1 MSSTAAAGDRP
12 QLKRELSM
20 IHQFALSIA
29 TVGPFVVIFGFY
41 GPIAGG
47 VGTGIFYV
55 IALVGVLHIAN
66 ANVFAHMSSLFP
78 RAGGGYSVVRSTMGA
93 FWGFVYLIVQIVYWA
108 AVTATVVSLAA
119 SFLHSQFS
127 GLSERPTELV
137 LIAAIFGLALTHV
150 IEAGR
155 LSLIFIVLEA
165 GFALVWILVALI
177 NSHHAGNVLAL
188 PPRQLGAAGKLGP
201 TVSLSAFVA
210 TIPVTIFALSGYEW
224 GSSYTEEAKDFRSV
238 RRALVM
244 AAVAAVVVCAVAM
257 PLLSVADPHYQHVLS
272 ALVPGAQVL
281 KDVAPAL
288 APILILYVA
297 FSSWNAGLSNFL
309 QAARLIFDAAREN
322 EFGAIV
328 SRPLA
333 VVNKGGSPVAAC
345 VIWLIPT
352 VAFALSQKLQSLFVF
367 SAVMLLFAY
376 IAMSVAASYYYLR
389 VGRDTGERTGAFRW
403 FPMVPLIVVA
413 FSVLGIVKQPWSDVR
428 TALWILL
435 GAVVVGFL
443 RHRSLA
449 LLSSSAIAA
458 NSSPREQESLTPG
471 PDVRVRVP
479 GNVPS
484 AS

>member
-1 MSSTAAAGDRP
+1 MV
-12 QLKRELSM
+12 
-20 IHQFALSIA
+20 HQFALSVA

-41 GPIAGG
+41 GPIAAGA
-47 VGTGIFYV
+47 GTGIFYLV
-55 IALVGVLHIAN
+55 GLVGVLHIAN
-66 ANVFAHMSSLFP
+66 ANIFAHMSSLFP
-78 RAGGGYSVVRSTMGA
+78 RAGGGYSVVRSTMGS
-93 FWGFVYLIVQIVYWA
+93 FWGFVYLIVQVVYWA

-137 LIAAIFGLALTHV
+137 LIAAIFALALTHV

-155 LSLIFIVLEA
+155 LSLIFVVLEA
-165 GFALVWILVALI
+165 GFALVWIVVALL
-177 NSHHAGNVLAL
+177 NSHHLGNVFSL
-188 PPRQLGAAGKLGP
+188 PARQLGAAGKLGP
-201 TVSLSAFVA
+201 TVSLSGFVA

-224 GSSYTEEAKDFRSV
+224 GSSYTEEAKDFHSV

-257 PLLSVADPHYQHVLS
+257 PLLSVADPHYQHVLT

-288 APILILYVA
+288 APILIVYVA

-322 EFGAIV
+322 EFGSIV

-333 VVNKGGSPVAAC
+333 VVNRGGSPVAAC
-345 VIWLIPT
+345 VVWLIPT

-367 SAVMLLFAY
+367 SAVMLLVAY
-376 IAMSVAASYYYLR
+376 IAMSVAASYYYVR
-389 VGRDTGERTGAFRW
+389 VGRPAGARTGAFRW

-443 RHRSLA
+443 RHRSIA
-449 LLSSSAIAA
+449 LLSSPAIAA
-458 NSSPREQESLTPG
+458 NALP
-471 PDVRVRVP
+471 PDQASVPHSAAGAGGVP
-479 GNVPS
+479 GTVPS